1 MKKDFNGKVTKVKNG
16 SWTVF
21 SELCKSCGLC
31 LQKCPNKALIF
42 GKEKGFTG
50 GSLPQVDPE
59 KCNLCRTCEINC
71 PDCAIKVE
79 KDTKEK
85 PTK

>member
-1 MKKDFNGKVTKVKNG
+1 MKKDFNGKLTKVKKG

-21 SELCKSCGLC
+21 TELCKSCGIC

-50 GSLPQVDPE
+50 KPLPQVISD
-59 KCNLCRTCEINC
+59 KCTFCQSCQLNC
-71 PDCAIKVE
+71 PDCAIRVDKS
-79 KDTKEK
+79 K
-85 PTK
+85 